1 MSAIAGKHR
10 ALLVVDMQEGL
21 FNGPEKPYE
30 GPRILANINQ
40 LIAQARK
47 AGAPVFAARHVG
59 PPGSP
64 LEPGSPLTHLSR
76 QLAIDPEID
85 TVFDKR
91 RPNSFIGTGLA
102 SQLADADVGELVIV
116 GMKTEYC
123 IDATCRAAADLGFP
137 ALLVADAHTSVD
149 TPVLPAA
156 SIIEHHNRTLNG
168 PFVRLVNTADCTF

>member
-1 MSAIAGKHR
+1 MSALSGKRR
-10 ALLVVDMQEGL
+10 ALLVIDMQEGL

-30 GPRILANINQ
+30 GQRILDNINQ
-40 LIAQARK
+40 LIAQARN

-64 LEPGSPLTHLSR
+64 IEPGSTLTQLLQ
-76 QLAIDPEID
+76 QLAIDPALD

-102 SQLADADVGELVIV
+102 ERLADANVGEIVIA

-123 IDATCRAAADLGFP
+123 VDATCRAAADLGFP
-137 ALLVADAHTSVD
+137 ALLAADAHTSMD
-149 TPVLPAA
+149 TPALPAA
-156 SIIEHHNRTLNG
+156 SIIAHHNLTLNG
-168 PFVRLVNTADCTF
+168 PFVRLVNTADCMF

>member
-1 MSAIAGKHR
+1 MSASSGKRR
-10 ALLVVDMQEGL
+10 ALLVIDMQEGL
-21 FNGPEKPYE
+21 FNGPEKPHE

-47 AGAPVFAARHVG
+47 AGAPIFAARHVG

-64 LEPGSPLTHLSR
+64 IEPGSALTQLLR
-76 QLAIDPEID
+76 QLAIDPAID
-85 TVFDKR
+85 TVFDKH
-91 RPNSFIGTGLA
+91 RPNCFIGTGLA
-102 SQLADADVGELVIV
+102 QRLADANVSELVIA

-123 IDATCRAAADLGFP
+123 VDATCRAAADVGFP

-149 TPVLPAA
+149 TPALPAA

-168 PFVRLVNTADCTF
+168 PFVRLVNTADCAF